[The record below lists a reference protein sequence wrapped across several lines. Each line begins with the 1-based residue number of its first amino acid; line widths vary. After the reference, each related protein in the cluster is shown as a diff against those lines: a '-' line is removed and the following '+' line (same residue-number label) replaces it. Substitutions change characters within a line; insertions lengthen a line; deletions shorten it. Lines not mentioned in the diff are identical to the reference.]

1 MTVRIENAESMGTSA
16 LLVEVLTLCKQ
27 GESVQFLVSAGLGG
41 AVVQRLRVTLSRS
54 RKRNQARG
62 RRVDEFTMHH
72 SIYPYTSQ
80 GKRHDCVV
88 IWTKKYLLH
97 KAREI
102 LDDTI
107 EGRINV

>member
-1 MTVRIENAESMGTSA
+1 MTIWIENAESKGTSA

-27 GESVQFLVSAGLGG
+27 GESVQFLVPAGLGG

-54 RKRNQARG
+54 RKRNLARG
-62 RRVDEFTMHH
+62 RRVDGFTLHH
-72 SIYPYTSQ
+72 SIYPYSTQ

-88 IWTKKYLLH
+88 MWTRKYLSH
-97 KAREI
+97 RAREL